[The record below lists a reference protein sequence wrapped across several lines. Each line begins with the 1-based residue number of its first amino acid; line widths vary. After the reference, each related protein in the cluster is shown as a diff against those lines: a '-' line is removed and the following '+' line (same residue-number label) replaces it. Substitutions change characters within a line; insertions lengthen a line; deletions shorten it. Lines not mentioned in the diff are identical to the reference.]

1 MRDAVEGDAVL
12 ERRHRELVVGRAA
25 QKLARLVV
33 ELGHGGCAGT
43 ACRLIG
49 RNDDAGD
56 FRQVIEGFQGNDHLD
71 GRAVRVGDDAR
82 VPRHVARVHL
92 GNHQGH
98 VLVHAECARVV
109 NHDGTRGNH
118 GLAHRLGNIG
128 ACGEQRDVN
137 AFERLGS
144 HFLHSEIAC
153 GNVAAT
159 LEGKLLAS
167 RARRRERAHLACREV
182 QVMQDL
188 QELISHSTRRTG
200 NSDNRMSGDNLR
212 PSHVYLPIGP
222 CSSWRRFLPPKAGF
236 PRTRCRNPD
245 RRRCAGT
252 GPLERPAR
260 HRPPRTGE
268 SGSWR

>member
-1 MRDAVEGDAVL
+1 MRDAVESNAVL
-12 ERRHRELVVGRAA
+12 ERRHRELVVGRAV
-25 QKLARLVV
+25 QKLARLIV
-33 ELGHGGCAGT
+33 ELGHRGRAG
-43 ACRLIG
+43 AARRLIG
-49 RNDDAGD
+49 RNDNAGD
-56 FRQVIEGFQGNDHLD
+56 FRQVIERFQGDDHLD
-71 GRAVRVGDDAR
+71 GRAVRVCDDAR

-98 VLVHAECARVV
+98 ILIHAERARVID
-109 NHDGTRGNH
+109 HDGARGNH
-118 GLAHRLGNIG
+118 SLAHRLGNVG
-128 ACGEQRDVN
+128 ACGEQRNID
-137 AFERLGS
+137 ALERLGG
-144 HFLHSEIAC
+144 HFLHSKLTC
-153 GNVAAT
+153 GNVAAA

-188 QELISHSTRRTG
+188 QELISHSARRTG
-200 NSDNRMSGDNLR
+200 NSNNRMSRDNLR

-236 PRTRCRNPD
+236 PRTRCRNPG
-245 RRRCAGT
+245 RRRCADT
-252 GPLERPAR
+252 GPPERPAQ